1 MLWGSENEI
10 TEPIVKRVG
19 GVGRVGCFADLRD
32 VVAGGARY
40 GAQREAIVKR
50 KIDQDNSVG
59 LRRIRSA
66 ISTNHNDLADGKA
79 PRNPQGGLLVSQN
92 GGRTESRAFEFYG
105 AAAYIANVTITIK
118 LPRFA
123 ISGFDLSLPW
133 QSYVWWLA
141 DPRDRAARPPVYRF
155 DRDYILEYNRDQVL
169 NQVAD
174 VRRLR
179 SQGESLQGYLL
190 GIGNDPIPE
199 QFNQG
204 AIIPAFL
211 IVYDQYG
218 DGHRSPLSL
227 WTDRTGRYFRRARSG
242 QARKGRLL
250 DKLDPTRTVRASE

>member
-1 MLWGSENEI
+1 MEKQM
-10 TEPIVKRVG
+10 KRN
-19 GVGRVGCFADLRD
+19 AN
-32 VVAGGARY
+32 
-40 GAQREAIVKR
+40 REVTA
-50 KIDQDNSVG
+50 NSA
-59 LRRIRSA
+59 LSNA
-66 ISTNHNDLADGKA
+66 TS
-79 PRNPQGGLLVSQN
+79 GLLVSQT
-92 GGRTESRAFEFYG
+92 GGGSESRAFEFCGVAGYVVS
-105 AAAYIANVTITIK
+105 VTITIK

-141 DPRDRAARPPVYRF
+141 DPRDRAVRPPVYRF

-174 VRRLR
+174 VRRSR

-199 QFNQG
+199 QFEQG